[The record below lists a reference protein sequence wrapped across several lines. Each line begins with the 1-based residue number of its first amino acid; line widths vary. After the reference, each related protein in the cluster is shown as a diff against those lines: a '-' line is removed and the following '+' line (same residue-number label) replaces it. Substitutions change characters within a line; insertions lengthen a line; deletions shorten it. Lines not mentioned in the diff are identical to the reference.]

1 MDNRE
6 WMSLIRG
13 IFFFSF
19 FGTREIGIRRWKY
32 FKRCYKRGWFAS
44 LFNGTIII
52 ISEFKITWKHL
63 VREFFVSQ
71 ENFNT

>member
-1 MDNRE
+1 MDVVN
-6 WMSLIRG
+6 SRG
-13 IFFFSF
+13 FLFFFFWNERNWNS
-19 FGTREIGIRRWKY
+19 TVEI
-32 FKRCYKRGWFAS
+32 FQECYKRGWFAS

-52 ISEFKITWKHL
+52 ISEFKITWKHV

>member
-13 IFFFSF
+13 IFFLS

-32 FKRCYKRGWFAS
+32 HKRWSVCRG
-44 LFNGTIII
+44 LFNGTVIIL
-52 ISEFKITWKHL
+52 ELKIGLKL
-63 VREFFVSQ
+63 RGGKF
-71 ENFNT
+71 